1 MKLVG
6 PLGSETEG
14 IADQYLSVL
23 KLRELIFQTC
33 LPVMFV
39 RKFRALPF

>member
-6 PLGSETEG
+6 PLRLETEG

-23 KLRELIFQTC
+23 KLKELIFQTC

-39 RKFRALPF
+39 RKLGALTF

>member
-1 MKLVG
+1 MNLVG

-23 KLRELIFQTC
+23 KLREFIFQTC

-39 RKFRALPF
+39 RKLGALTF